1 MTYEQLI
8 VLHAIVTEGT
18 FRGAADKLNKSQ
30 SAISHMLKKLETEID
45 IVLLSREEYRP
56 TLTQAGEVF
65 YRQATRVMQQMQQLG
80 STAKNLRAKQEAQV
94 FLAVTAT
101 YPLKSLLE
109 IVGTITAEYPATHIR
124 LSGENMGGPIE
135 RLLRDD
141 ADIIIATMDGVPVDQ
156 VEAIPF
162 AEITILPVA
171 HPDFEPARSSHM
183 KTISEMQSYT
193 QIVVADSSSGAF
205 VQSRDILP
213 GGLRWT
219 VSDFAAKKEILL
231 AKMGWGGIPSHM
243 IKKELAIG
251 ALVPLNVE
259 GYQPRQSLLFQIRRR
274 DRDVGI
280 VAQSIWEQMM
290 SVASDDECE

>member
-1 MTYEQLI
+1 
-8 VLHAIVTEGT
+8 
-18 FRGAADKLNKSQ
+18 
-30 SAISHMLKKLETEID
+30 
-45 IVLLSREEYRP
+45 
-56 TLTQAGEVF
+56 
-65 YRQATRVMQQMQQLG
+65 MQQLN

-101 YPLKSLLE
+101 YPLRPLLK
-109 IVGTITAEYPATHIR
+109 IVGAITAEYPATHIR
-124 LSGENMGGPIE
+124 LSGESMGGPIE

-162 AEITILPVA
+162 AKVTILPVA
-171 HPDFEPARSSHM
+171 HPDFEPARTSHM
-183 KTISEMQSYT
+183 KTIVEMQSYT

-205 VQSRDILP
+205 AQSRDLLP

-219 VSDFAAKKEILL
+219 VSDFTAKKEVLR

-243 IKKELAIG
+243 IQTELETG
-251 ALVPLNVE
+251 ELVPLNVE
-259 GYQPRQSLLFQIRRR
+259 GYQPRQSHLFQIRRR

-290 SVASDDECE
+290 TVASDEVCE

>member
-80 STAKNLRAKQEAQV
+80 STAKNLSAKQEAQV

-101 YPLKSLLE
+101 YPLKLLLE

-124 LSGENMGGPIE
+124 LSGESMGGPIE

-141 ADIIIATMDGVPVDQ
+141 ADIIIATMDDVPVDQ

-162 AEITILPVA
+162 AEVTILPVA
-171 HPDFEPARSSHM
+171 HPDFEPARSTHM

-205 VQSRDILP
+205 AQSRDLLP

-243 IKKELAIG
+243 IKKELDTG

-259 GYQPRQSLLFQIRRR
+259 GYQPRQSHLFQIRRR
-274 DRDVGI
+274 DRNVGI

-290 SVASDDECE
+290 SVASDKEYE

>member
-18 FRGAADKLNKSQ
+18 FRGAAERLNKSQ

-45 IVLLSREEYRP
+45 VALLSRAAYRP
-56 TLTQAGEVF
+56 KLTREGEVF

-80 STAKNLRAKQEAQV
+80 NMAKNLSAGQEAEV

-101 YPLKSLLE
+101 FPLKQVLD
-109 IVGTITAEYPATHIR
+109 IVGTVRAEFPATHIR
-124 LSGENMGGPIE
+124 LARESMGGPIE
-135 RLLRDD
+135 QLLHND

-156 VEAIPF
+156 VEATRF
-162 AEITILPVA
+162 AEVTIMPVA
-171 HPDFEPARSSHM
+171 HRDYEPARSSHM

-193 QIVVADSSSGAF
+193 QVVVADSSSGSF
-205 VQSRDILP
+205 IQSRGLLP

-231 AKMGWGGIPSHM
+231 AGMGWGGIPTHM
-243 IKKELAIG
+243 IEEELESG
-251 ALVPLNVE
+251 DLVPLNVE
-259 GYQPRQSLLFQIRRR
+259 GYQPLRSRLFQIRRR
-274 DRDVGI
+274 DRQAGI
-280 VAQSIWEQMM
+280 VAQCIWEKLL
-290 SVASDDECE
+290 AR